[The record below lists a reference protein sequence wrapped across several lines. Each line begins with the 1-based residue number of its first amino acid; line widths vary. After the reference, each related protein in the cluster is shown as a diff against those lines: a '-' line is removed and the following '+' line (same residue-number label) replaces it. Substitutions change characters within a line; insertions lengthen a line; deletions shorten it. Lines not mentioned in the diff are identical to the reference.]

1 MQVWYEGDHSILI
14 KPHGASDESLINLWE
29 KWRLIPSTR
38 PVVSPAE
45 IKTNTVEVY
54 GANEVIDL
62 TEFPRGFPI
71 YGRRTGSFDFY
82 VDGSQEGYNWN
93 SVYTSIQ
100 QHIHG
105 RVFDVILKDDEA
117 YYYSGRMSV
126 NSWKSDKNWSSV
138 SINYDFNPYKLAR
151 QTMLEEWLWN
161 PFNFD
166 EDLIPDV
173 IQQSFQHIQATG
185 TKASTSFES
194 LVIGTMPFTPQ
205 ILLDS
210 GQTGDFAMAFEY
222 RNNVPIGIGADDQT
236 TLYPYKTVDVK
247 FLNGATV
254 FDNPLVMLAA
264 TYPNTMTQIRYKTAE
279 ISVGVES
286 NPFTFSIDFRQ
297 GRL

>member
-45 IKTNTVEVY
+45 VKTNTVEVY
-54 GANEVIDL
+54 GANDVIDL

-71 YGRRTGSFDFY
+71 YGRRTGSFEFY
-82 VDGSQEGYNWN
+82 VDGSQENYNWN

-100 QHIHG
+100 QYIHG
-105 RVFDVILKDDEA
+105 RKFDVILKDDEA
-117 YYYSGRMSV
+117 YYYTGRLAV
-126 NSWKSDKNWSSV
+126 DQWKSDKNWSTI
-138 SINYDFNPYKLAR
+138 SIKYDFAPYKLAR

-173 IQQSFQHIQATG
+173 IQQSFQHLDVIST
-185 TKASTSFES
+185 TESASFSS
-194 LVIGTMPFTPQ
+194 LIVGTMPFTPQ
-205 ILLDS
+205 ILLDA
-210 GQTGDFAMAFEY
+210 GQIGDFGMVLEY
-222 RNNVPIGIGADDQT
+222 RNNVPIGTAPDALT
-236 TLYPYKTVDVK
+236 TEYPYKSVNVTFV
-247 FLNGATV
+247 NGV
-254 FDNPLVMLAA
+254 FDDPRLMLAA
-264 TYPNTMTQIRYKTAE
+264 TYPDTMTQIRYST
-279 ISVGVES
+279 SGS
-286 NPFTFSIDFRQ
+286 SFLFSIDFRQ